1 MSKWTNRQYF
11 NQTISVDLNYLEKN
25 YWYLNMI
32 DEFTR
37 VSAGAIITSKAAA
50 PKVFMKHWLTIF
62 GVSRKIYWGFFY

>member
-1 MSKWTNRQYF
+1 
-11 NQTISVDLNYLEKN
+11 
-25 YWYLNMI
+25 MI

-62 GVSRKIYWGFFY
+62 GVSRKFIGDSFINICKRFNIKIQTSLSKLCKQNKH